1 MDDGQEATG
10 RRWRRR
16 LGRRGARRRPGIG
29 RGGRGDLVDVLTRG
43 GRQGNRPDFE
53 GQRSPV
59 VKLAARARAPAG
71 GAARRAAA
79 QGGGGG
85 VQEGQLGLAQE
96 ATASFYGG
104 TRASGALPRAAAR
117 CGLRWAPERARGG
130 RSGLGRP
137 QAQPNL
143 VG

>member
-96 ATASFYGG
+96 AAASFYG
-104 TRASGALPRAAAR
+104 RARAVLCPGRR
-117 CGLRWAPERARGG
+117 CGAGTDGPPRGTAAG
-130 RSGLGRP
+130 GVGWVVP
-137 QAQPNL
+137 QARPNP